1 MDFFMKVINSD
12 DSMDFFTGNID
23 SLHDMIVEDPEGVDP
38 WETDHPEAPPFEFKL
53 LLPDQES
60 IRADGCG
67 NLGTSR
73 HGIDASNKAGTG
85 NLDQP
90 LQVYIDGGRHGIQSP
105 KPSEQL
111 QCNMSS
117 ALGMPLKVYPLL
129 NIKSSAFQNSDSES
143 TRDSILSTWGSFHSS
158 TESDGKGAED
168 VEGME
173 NLLTCSRLVS
183 HSGSVG
189 HPELCS
195 RPCLYYAAG
204 KCVNGNACRFCHEPH
219 PDRAHHLDKHHRQM
233 LKAMPFSTSLHLMS
247 PIIKTKAAA
256 LDLPAEFV
264 AQLLDSL
271 EVASIVENK
280 YEVETEEAAIKTH
293 IAQSF
298 TRAFRLMSLRS
309 MLATLTRKAKNQHT
323 QEAIEKVLQ
332 AMREGSL
339 SQSLDQHGTIDAQD
353 SDMLVSAF

>member
-1 MDFFMKVINSD
+1 
-12 DSMDFFTGNID
+12 MDFFTKNID

-168 VEGME
+168 VEGMDM
-173 NLLTCSRLVS
+173 VS

>member
-1 MDFFMKVINSD
+1 
-12 DSMDFFTGNID
+12 MDFFTKNID
-23 SLHDMIVEDPEGVDP
+23 SLHDMILETGDIDSLYDMIVEDPEGVDP

-168 VEGME
+168 VEGMDM
-173 NLLTCSRLVS
+173 VS

>member
-168 VEGME
+168 VEGMDM
-173 NLLTCSRLVS
+173 VS

-280 YEVETEEAAIKTH
+280 YEVETEEAEIKTH
-293 IAQSF
+293 ITQSF